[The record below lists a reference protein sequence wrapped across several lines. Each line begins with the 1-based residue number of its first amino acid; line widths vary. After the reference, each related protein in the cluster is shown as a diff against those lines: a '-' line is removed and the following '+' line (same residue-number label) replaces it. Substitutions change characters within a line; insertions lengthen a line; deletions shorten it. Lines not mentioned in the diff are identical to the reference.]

1 MAKLKLHTGT
11 GIFAVLA
18 NVCRN
23 PQEALKQFVENAADA
38 IEQAGVRGGRIS
50 IQLKYGPSG
59 NGQVKSTLKSI
70 IIEDNG
76 VGMSQEKMHQVLG
89 RIGDSEKINLAL
101 RGEQGI
107 GILSFALI
115 AEEVHFA
122 SGIEEGKQ
130 SSCLVLK
137 RSWLKNGRA
146 EIIARCPPHEHKR
159 RGTTV
164 YLEGILS
171 EVALQLSKA
180 RIREYLGQQFASDL
194 RANLYEMTISDDHE
208 SETIHP
214 QHFRGTKF
222 ISTNIPFGHSRS
234 VYLELYVL
242 PWEVNDAVIGL
253 YGRGGTRI
261 CSLTDLPDFKL
272 EPWSDQRL
280 EGFIRCDLLKR
291 TADKTAI
298 VQDKVYNDFATE
310 LHKLEPKVNELLL
323 KISAES
329 QEQRFNI
336 ALNRASRLIDKFL
349 RYREQGK
356 LTDLTLTYAIGTR
369 KRDIERVRKA
379 EPEIVSSRIEEHHKA
394 PVPTRAPHIRLY
406 SPSAERVNYRSWYDS
421 EQEVICINRE
431 HVEFLLSQRENKRC
445 VRYLFTIWA
454 KENLLQEYGEDA
466 ERIAD
471 EMVGVLAEA
480 EPLIW

>member
-38 IEQAGVRGGRIS
+38 IEQAGVQGGRIS
-50 IQLKYGPSG
+50 IHLKYRPSG
-59 NGQVKSTLKSI
+59 NGQVKSSLKSI
-70 IIEDNG
+70 VIEDNG
-76 VGMSQEKMHQVLG
+76 VGMSQEKMYQVLG

-122 SGIEEGKQ
+122 SGVEEGKP

-137 RSWLKNGRA
+137 RSWLKSGRA
-146 EIIARCPPHEHKR
+146 EIIARCPSHGHER
-159 RGTTV
+159 RGIIV
-164 YLEGILS
+164 FLEGILP
-171 EVALQLSKA
+171 EVAPQLSKT
-180 RIREYLGQQFASDL
+180 RIKEYLGQQFASDL

-208 SETIHP
+208 SETINP
-214 QHFRGTKF
+214 QHFRGTKV
-222 ISTNIPFGHSRS
+222 ISTNIPFGRGRYI
-234 VYLELYVL
+234 YLELYVL

-253 YGRGGTRI
+253 YGRGGTKI
-261 CSLTDLPDFKL
+261 CSLTDLPDFSV
-272 EPWSDQRL
+272 EPWSDRRL
-280 EGFIRCDLLKR
+280 EGYIRCDLLKR
-291 TADKTAI
+291 TADKTAV
-298 VQDKVYNDFATE
+298 VQDKVFYDFATE
-310 LHKLEPKVNELLL
+310 LHRLEPKIHELLL
-323 KISAES
+323 KVSAES
-329 QEQRFNI
+329 QEQRFSI

-356 LTDLTLTYAIGTR
+356 LTDLTLTYAVGIR
-369 KRDIERVRKA
+369 KRNIDRLKKA
-379 EPEIVSSRIEEHHKA
+379 EPEVGTSKIVERHRE
-394 PVPTRAPHIRLY
+394 PTPTRAPHIRLY
-406 SPSAERVNYRSWYDS
+406 SPSAERVNYRSWYDP

-454 KENLLQEYGEDA
+454 KENLLQEFGEDA

>member
-1 MAKLKLHTGT
+1 MAKVKLHTGT
-11 GIFAVLA
+11 GVFAVLA

-38 IEQAGVRGGRIS
+38 IEQASAQGGRIS
-50 IQLKYGPSG
+50 IKLKYEPSG
-59 NGQVKSTLKSI
+59 NGHVQNTLKSI
-70 IIEDNG
+70 VIEDNG

-107 GILSFALI
+107 GILAFALI
-115 AEEVHFA
+115 AEEIHLA
-122 SGIEEGKQ
+122 SGVEEGKP

-137 RSWLKNGRA
+137 RSWLKSGRA
-146 EIIARCPPHEHKR
+146 EIIARCPSHEHKR

-164 YLEGILS
+164 FLEGILP
-171 EVALQLSKA
+171 EIAPQLSKA

-208 SETIHP
+208 SEAIHP
-214 QHFRGTKF
+214 QHFRGVKVM
-222 ISTNIPFGHSRS
+222 STSLPLGRSRS
-234 VYLELYVL
+234 VFIELYVL
-242 PWEVNDAVIGL
+242 PWEVNDAVVGL

-261 CSLTDLPDFKL
+261 CSLTDLPDFK
-272 EPWSDQRL
+272 EVPWADRRL
-280 EGFIRCDLLKR
+280 EGYIRCDRLKR

-298 VQDKVYNDFATE
+298 VQDQVFNAFAAE
-310 LHKLEPKVNELLL
+310 LHKLEPKIQELLL
-323 KISAES
+323 KVSAES
-329 QEQRFNI
+329 QEQRFSI
-336 ALNRASRLIDKFL
+336 ALNRASRLIDRFL

-356 LTDLTLTYAIGTR
+356 LTDLSLASAVGTR
-369 KRDIERVRKA
+369 KRNGDRGTRA
-379 EPEIVSSRIEEHHKA
+379 EPKTGTAKTGEHQRV

-406 SPSAERVNYRSWYDS
+406 SPSAERANYRSWYDPG
-421 EQEVICINRE
+421 QGVICINRE

-454 KENLLQEYGEDA
+454 KENLLQEYGANA

>member
-1 MAKLKLHTGT
+1 MAKVKLHTGT
-11 GIFAVLA
+11 GVFAVLA

-38 IEQAGVRGGRIS
+38 VEQASAREGRIS
-50 IQLKYGPSG
+50 IQLKYEPSG
-59 NGQVKSTLKSI
+59 NEHVQHTLKSI
-70 IIEDNG
+70 VVEDNG
-76 VGMSQEKMHQVLG
+76 VGMSREKMYQVLG

-107 GILSFALI
+107 GILAFALI
-115 AEEVHFA
+115 AEEIHLA
-122 SGIEEGKQ
+122 SGVEERKP

-137 RSWLKNGRA
+137 RSWLRSGRA
-146 EIIARCPPHEHKR
+146 EIIARCPSHEHKR
-159 RGTTV
+159 RGTSV
-164 YLEGILS
+164 FLEAILP
-171 EVALQLSKA
+171 EIATQLSKA

-208 SETIHP
+208 SEAIHP
-214 QHFRGTKF
+214 QHFRGVKVM
-222 ISTNIPFGHSRS
+222 STSLPLGRSRS
-234 VYLELYVL
+234 VFVELYVL
-242 PWEVNDAVIGL
+242 PWDVNDAVVGL

-261 CSLTDLPDFKL
+261 CSLTDLPHFKGV
-272 EPWSDQRL
+272 PWADRRL
-280 EGFIRCDLLKR
+280 EGYIRCDRLKR

-298 VQDKVYNDFATE
+298 VQDQVFNAFTAE
-310 LHKLEPKVNELLL
+310 LLKLEPKIQELLL
-323 KISAES
+323 KVSAES
-329 QEQRFNI
+329 QEQRFSI
-336 ALNRASRLIDKFL
+336 ALNRASRLIDRFL

-356 LTDLTLTYAIGTR
+356 LTDLSLASVVGGR
-369 KRDIERVRKA
+369 KRNSDQGMRA
-379 EPEIVSSRIEEHHKA
+379 EPKTGTAKAGEHHKVA
-394 PVPTRAPHIRLY
+394 VPTRAPHIRLY
-406 SPSAERVNYRSWYDS
+406 SPSAERTNFRSWYDPG
-421 EQEVICINRE
+421 QGVICINRE

-454 KENLLQEYGEDA
+454 KENLLQEYGANA